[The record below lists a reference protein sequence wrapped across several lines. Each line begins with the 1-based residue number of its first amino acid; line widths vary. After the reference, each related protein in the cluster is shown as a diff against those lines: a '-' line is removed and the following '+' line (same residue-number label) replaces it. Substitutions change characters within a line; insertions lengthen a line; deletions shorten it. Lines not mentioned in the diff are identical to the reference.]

1 MNRIYSVVFFPVA
14 LLFFKADCNGS
25 FTCKPH
31 QASESGEYSLALELH
46 DGVEDN
52 YSLEL
57 YDLTSGD
64 LVEMK
69 SVYFKPGSEKVVF
82 NSVKPSTYLVYY
94 SSGSCSQKK
103 SISGKGIILQ

>member
-14 LLFFKADCNGS
+14 VFFFQVDCNGS
-25 FTCKPH
+25 FTCKPL

-57 YDLTSGD
+57 YDLTTGD
-64 LVEMK
+64 LVEKK
-69 SVYFKPGSEKVVF
+69 SVFFKPGSEKVVF
-82 NSVKPSTYLVYY
+82 NSLKPSTYMVYY
-94 SSGSCSQKK
+94 SSGACSQKK
-103 SISGKGIILQ
+103 SILGKGIILQ